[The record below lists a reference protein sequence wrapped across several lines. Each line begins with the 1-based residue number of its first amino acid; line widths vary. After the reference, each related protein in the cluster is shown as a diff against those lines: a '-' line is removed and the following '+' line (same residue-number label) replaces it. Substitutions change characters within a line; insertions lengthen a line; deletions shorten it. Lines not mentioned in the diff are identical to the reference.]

1 MIKKQ
6 NDLAPSAGMIFLP
19 LYLGRMIAGR
29 GGKNKRLAKARA
41 VMLGHRPARIERWI
55 VIRFTGIGARSVFLV
70 RA

>member
-1 MIKKQ
+1 
-6 NDLAPSAGMIFLP
+6 
-19 LYLGRMIAGR
+19 MIAGR

-55 VIRFTGIGARSVFLV
+55 VIRFTGIGARSVLLV